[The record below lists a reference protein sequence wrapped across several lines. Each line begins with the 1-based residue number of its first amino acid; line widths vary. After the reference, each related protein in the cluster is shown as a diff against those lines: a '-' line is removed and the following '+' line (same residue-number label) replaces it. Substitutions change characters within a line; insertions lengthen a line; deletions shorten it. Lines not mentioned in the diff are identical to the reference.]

1 MVGKVLLTGS
11 TGGFG
16 SALKVEFEKAGYAV
30 VGIDRTPH
38 LDEEAVACD
47 LSIPASVDQ
56 ACASIENLHQDATV
70 LVLNAAGLGV
80 ISSAIRVPE
89 RDLEALFR
97 INFFSQKKIIDCAL
111 DASNIETVVHVSS
124 GASERIYPEWSPY
137 GLTKGVLNRLLG
149 YYREELP
156 GVNFLNVNPGAMDT
170 DMNRRL
176 RARGS
181 TAPWISKFRE
191 PKNLAN
197 PAKRAKALIKVVQ
210 AANIFNTSELVDLS
224 GLPLEEGSN

>member
-16 SALKVEFEKAGYAV
+16 SALRVEFEKARYAV
-30 VGIDRTPH
+30 VGLDRKPH
-38 LDEEAVACD
+38 LDEDAVACD

-56 ACASIENLHQDATV
+56 ACASIQNLHWDATV

-80 ISSAIRVPE
+80 IESAIRVPE
-89 RDLEALFR
+89 GDLEALFR
-97 INFFSQKKIIDCAL
+97 INFFSQKKIMDCAL
-111 DASNIETVVHVSS
+111 GASNIETVVHVSS

-137 GLTKGVLNRLLG
+137 GLTKGTLNRLLG

-156 GVNFLNVNPGAMDT
+156 GVNFVNVNPGAMDT

-181 TAPWISKFRE
+181 AAPWISKFRE
-191 PKNLAN
+191 SKNLAD
-197 PAKRAKALIKVVQ
+197 PADRAKALVTIVE
-210 AANIFNTSELVDLS
+210 AADTYNTNQLVHLSKFWFGKDL
-224 GLPLEEGSN
+224 N